1 MNRPEPDAQGGD
13 ATGPGAGTPDPA
25 LPPAVGGS
33 LGHRLSGR
41 LFWGSWALAFLAVAL
56 AATISWRA
64 TEAEGEELAAG
75 YAASAKAIRLA
86 LAATLQ
92 DRIGRAVQDLA
103 AIRPEAEPTAGRAV
117 RDPLP
122 AADGFLTAVLT
133 AGADGLRPL
142 RGSLPTDEAL
152 AELAEAC
159 AALRGGE
166 TTEVATLPPLRD
178 GPQGEWLI
186 PLTRAS
192 AFGRGCDGPI
202 ALLRSGFVNEF
213 LRTLDI
219 DFAVLTDTDG
229 TILARFPDAQ
239 GQTGRSLGRASV
251 FARAWSRRTEGTI
264 TSVSPVD
271 GKVRINAYAG
281 LPDLPLVLAVGYLH
295 DRVDAVVADEH
306 ERMAINFG
314 ALTLALLLACGVG
327 RRFFFGYL
335 ESREIL
341 HRQHDE
347 FRRRWEF
354 AVEGSRQGVW
364 DWDRPQGRIFIS
376 RLGRDLLGYADR
388 AEEMAVEEWF
398 ALIHPDDRAAARNA
412 LDAFLDGQI
421 AHLEHR
427 MRLRAGDGSW
437 RWLVLRGMALAPSRN
452 GEPQRIVGTFADV
465 TEEEQANLDARL
477 AATVFSQAA
486 EGVVITDDQNRVVK
500 INSAYTRIT
509 GYEEAEVLGRNPGFI
524 GAGRQD
530 RAFYQAMW
538 QRLEQQGH
546 WRGEVWNRRK
556 DGTVYAQWLSISV
569 VHDAAGKVVRH
580 VGIFSDITNQ
590 KKKEEL
596 IERHAYY
603 DALTGLPN
611 RRLLLDR
618 LEQEVLRGAAEGG
631 AFALLFVDLDHFKE
645 INDSLGHVAGDQ
657 VLTETARRL
666 ESCVRTGDTVARLAG
681 DEFVIL
687 THMDR
692 GPGRDGSGDPVT
704 VSVAQRLIRSLA
716 QPIQCAGQ
724 EVQISASVGIAC
736 YPTDGEDAATL
747 LASADRAMYLAKEEG
762 RNTFRFHTLHL
773 QQESRERNDM
783 LLRLRRAIRNDEFL
797 LCFQPIYDL
806 RSGRI
811 AEAEALIRWRR
822 PDGTLV
828 PPARFIPIAE
838 NSDLIIDIGEWVF
851 RKAVSVLQDLR
862 GSGLAEDGLRLTL
875 NVSPRHLMT
884 RDPVQPWLSHLQ
896 QAGVPADALT
906 LEITEGL
913 LLDGNPSTLRKLQ
926 AFSDAG
932 MAIAIDDFGTGY
944 SAMSYLKR
952 FPIDYVKI
960 DRSFI
965 HDIEASD
972 HDKAIT
978 EAIVVM
984 AGKLG
989 LKTVAEG
996 VETDAQHAMLRDI
1009 GCDFGQGFLYA
1020 RPMLEQEF
1028 RVLLAQQQAAA

>member
-314 ALTLALLLACGVG
+314 ALTLALLL
-327 RRFFFGYL
+327 
-335 ESREIL
+335 
-341 HRQHDE
+341 
-347 FRRRWEF
+347 
-354 AVEGSRQGVW
+354 
-364 DWDRPQGRIFIS
+364 
-376 RLGRDLLGYADR
+376 
-388 AEEMAVEEWF
+388 
-398 ALIHPDDRAAARNA
+398 
-412 LDAFLDGQI
+412 DGFCC
-421 AHLEHR
+421 
-427 MRLRAGDGSW
+427 
-437 RWLVLRGMALAPSRN
+437 V
-452 GEPQRIVGTFADV
+452 
-465 TEEEQANLDARL
+465 
-477 AATVFSQAA
+477 
-486 EGVVITDDQNRVVK
+486 
-500 INSAYTRIT
+500 
-509 GYEEAEVLGRNPGFI
+509 
-524 GAGRQD
+524 
-530 RAFYQAMW
+530 
-538 QRLEQQGH
+538 
-546 WRGEVWNRRK
+546 
-556 DGTVYAQWLSISV
+556 
-569 VHDAAGKVVRH
+569 
-580 VGIFSDITNQ
+580 
-590 KKKEEL
+590 
-596 IERHAYY
+596 
-603 DALTGLPN
+603 
-611 RRLLLDR
+611 
-618 LEQEVLRGAAEGG
+618 
-631 AFALLFVDLDHFKE
+631 
-645 INDSLGHVAGDQ
+645 
-657 VLTETARRL
+657 
-666 ESCVRTGDTVARLAG
+666 CVRA
-681 DEFVIL
+681 
-687 THMDR
+687 
-692 GPGRDGSGDPVT
+692 
-704 VSVAQRLIRSLA
+704 
-716 QPIQCAGQ
+716 
-724 EVQISASVGIAC
+724 VQ
-736 YPTDGEDAATL
+736 T
-747 LASADRAMYLAKEEG
+747 
-762 RNTFRFHTLHL
+762 
-773 QQESRERNDM
+773 
-783 LLRLRRAIRNDEFL
+783 
-797 LCFQPIYDL
+797 
-806 RSGRI
+806 
-811 AEAEALIRWRR
+811 
-822 PDGTLV
+822 
-828 PPARFIPIAE
+828 
-838 NSDLIIDIGEWVF
+838 
-851 RKAVSVLQDLR
+851 
-862 GSGLAEDGLRLTL
+862 
-875 NVSPRHLMT
+875 
-884 RDPVQPWLSHLQ
+884 
-896 QAGVPADALT
+896 
-906 LEITEGL
+906 
-913 LLDGNPSTLRKLQ
+913 
-926 AFSDAG
+926 
-932 MAIAIDDFGTGY
+932 
-944 SAMSYLKR
+944 
-952 FPIDYVKI
+952 
-960 DRSFI
+960 
-965 HDIEASD
+965 
-972 HDKAIT
+972 
-978 EAIVVM
+978 
-984 AGKLG
+984 
-989 LKTVAEG
+989 
-996 VETDAQHAMLRDI
+996 
-1009 GCDFGQGFLYA
+1009 
-1020 RPMLEQEF
+1020 
-1028 RVLLAQQQAAA
+1028 